1 MNTKKVFIYG
11 ASGFIG
17 SSLKKILKDKK
28 LSILNY
34 KKNSK
39 AINYDKNYYIK
50 FWKHIIKDC
59 EAIVYAYFNND
70 LNELNK
76 DPRLSLSRTLLPLFI
91 LTEVIKDSKKKIKV
105 IYLSSASV
113 YGNQKTLP
121 VDEKRKTTTNNLY
134 DNLKILSEQILL
146 QSNIKNMNYF
156 ILRLSNVYG
165 ENLSKLS
172 QKNRQI
178 ISKIIKNALIQKTI
192 NVYGHGKYFR
202 DYVHVKDVC
211 MAIYRAI
218 LSKGSTNQIFNIG
231 SGRKVKL
238 IWIFEL
244 VRKIIK
250 QEYGINVK
258 INRIRI
264 KNQTLDNIRNYQSSI
279 KKAKKILNWK
289 PFIKL
294 ELGVTDLIN
303 FIYNKNLKKK
313 NFGKNKIQFFK

>member
-1 MNTKKVFIYG
+1 MNIKKVFIYG
-11 ASGFIG
+11 ANGFIG

-28 LSILNY
+28 LSLLNY

-39 AINYDKNYYIK
+39 SINYDKNYYIK

-59 EAIVYAYFNND
+59 EVIVYAYFNND

-76 DPRLSLSRTLLPLFI
+76 DPRLSLSRTLLPLYI
-91 LTEVIKDSKKKIKV
+91 LTEVIKDSKKKIKI

-113 YGNQKTLP
+113 YGSQKTLP

-134 DNLKILSEQILL
+134 DYLKILSEQILL
-146 QSNIKNMNYF
+146 QSNIRNMNYF

-211 MAIYRAI
+211 MAIYKAI
-218 LSKGSTNQIFNIG
+218 ISKGSTNQILNIG

-244 VRKIIK
+244 IRKIIK
-250 QEYGINVK
+250 KEYGFNVK
-258 INRIRI
+258 INKIRI
-264 KNQTLDNIRNYQSSI
+264 KKQTLDNIRNYQSSI

-303 FIYNKNLKKK
+303 FIYNKNLKKNLVK
-313 NFGKNKIQFFK
+313 

>member
-1 MNTKKVFIYG
+1 MKTKKVFIYG
-11 ASGFIG
+11 ANGFIG

-28 LSILNY
+28 VSLLNY

-39 AINYDKNYYIK
+39 IINYDKNYYFK
-50 FWKHIIKDC
+50 FWKHIIKDS
-59 EAIVYAYFNND
+59 EVIVYAYFNND
-70 LNELNK
+70 LEELNK
-76 DPRLSLSRTLLPLFI
+76 DPGLSLSRTLLPLYI
-91 LTEVIKDSKKKIKV
+91 LTEVIRDSKKKIKV

-113 YGNQKTLP
+113 YGNQPILP
-121 VDEKRKTTTNNLY
+121 VDEKRKTATNNLY

-178 ISKIIKNALIQKTI
+178 LSKIIKNALIQKTI

-211 MAIYRAI
+211 IAIYKAI
-218 LSKGSTNQIFNIG
+218 LSKGSTNQILNIG

-244 VRKIIK
+244 IRKIIK
-250 QEYGINVK
+250 QEYGYNVK
-258 INRIRI
+258 INIITI
-264 KNQTLDNIRNYQSSI
+264 KNQTLNNIRNYQSSI

-294 ELGVTDLIN
+294 EIGVTDLIN
-303 FIYNKNLKKK
+303 FIYNKNQKKK
-313 NFGKNKIQFFK
+313 NFDKSKI

>member
-1 MNTKKVFIYG
+1 MKTKKVFIYG
-11 ASGFIG
+11 ANGFIG

-28 LSILNY
+28 VSLLNY

-39 AINYDKNYYIK
+39 IINYDKNYYFK
-50 FWKHIIKDC
+50 FWKHIIKDS
-59 EAIVYAYFNND
+59 EVIVYAYFNND
-70 LNELNK
+70 LEELNK
-76 DPRLSLSRTLLPLFI
+76 DPGLSLSRTLLPLYI
-91 LTEVIKDSKKKIKV
+91 LTEVIRNSKKKIKV

-113 YGNQKTLP
+113 YGNQPILP
-121 VDEKRKTTTNNLY
+121 VDEKRKTATNNLY

-178 ISKIIKNALIQKTI
+178 LSKIIKNALIQKTI

-211 MAIYRAI
+211 IAIYKAI
-218 LSKGSTNQIFNIG
+218 LSKGSTNQILNIG

-244 VRKIIK
+244 IRKIIK
-250 QEYGINVK
+250 QEYGYNVK
-258 INRIRI
+258 INIITI
-264 KNQTLDNIRNYQSSI
+264 KNQTLNNIRNYQSSI
-279 KKAKKILNWK
+279 KKAKK
-289 PFIKL
+289 
-294 ELGVTDLIN
+294 
-303 FIYNKNLKKK
+303 Y
-313 NFGKNKIQFFK
+313 

>member
-1 MNTKKVFIYG
+1 MNIKKVFIYG
-11 ASGFIG
+11 ANGFIG

-28 LSILNY
+28 LSLLNY

-39 AINYDKNYYIK
+39 SINYDKNYYIK
-50 FWKHIIKDC
+50 FWKQVIKDC
-59 EAIVYAYFNND
+59 EVIVYAYFNND

-76 DPRLSLSRTLLPLFI
+76 DPRLSLSRTLLPLYI
-91 LTEVIKDSKKKIKV
+91 LTEIIKDSKKKIKV

-134 DNLKILSEQILL
+134 DYLKILSEQILL
-146 QSNIKNMNYF
+146 QSNIRNMNYF

-211 MAIYRAI
+211 MAIYKAI
-218 LSKGSTNQIFNIG
+218 LSKGSTNQIINIG

-250 QEYGINVK
+250 KEYGFNVK

-289 PFIKL
+289 PFVKL

-313 NFGKNKIQFFK
+313 FGKNKIQFFK

>member
-1 MNTKKVFIYG
+1 MNYLKHEYKKVFIYG

-28 LSILNY
+28 VSLLNY

-39 AINYDKNYYIK
+39 IINYDKNYYFK
-50 FWKHIIKDC
+50 FWKHIIKDS
-59 EAIVYAYFNND
+59 EVIVYAYFNND
-70 LNELNK
+70 LEELNK
-76 DPRLSLSRTLLPLFI
+76 DPGLSLSRTLLPLYI
-91 LTEVIKDSKKKIKV
+91 LTEVIRNSKKKIKV
-105 IYLSSASV
+105 LYLSSASV
-113 YGNQKTLP
+113 YGNQPILP
-121 VDEKRKTTTNNLY
+121 VDEKRKTATNNLY

-178 ISKIIKNALIQKTI
+178 LSKIIKNALIQKTI

-211 MAIYRAI
+211 IAIYKAI
-218 LSKGSTNQIFNIG
+218 LSKGSTNQILNIG

-244 VRKIIK
+244 IRKIIK
-250 QEYGINVK
+250 QEYGYNVK
-258 INRIRI
+258 INIITI
-264 KNQTLDNIRNYQSSI
+264 KNQTLNNIRNYQSSI

-294 ELGVTDLIN
+294 EIGVTDLIN
-303 FIYNKNLKKK
+303 FIYNKNQKKK
-313 NFGKNKIQFFK
+313 F